1 MGPVSGKEGA
11 LMNPEDLAT
20 LKKAAT
26 GLEKS
31 LDVLET
37 WLESSNNLSLYQAS
51 LSMANALKHLYAAD
65 PELLCAASRTRVEE
79 VLEKEKAKI
88 KSGDRFNTGF

>member
-1 MGPVSGKEGA
+1 
-11 LMNPEDLAT
+11 MNPEDLAT
-20 LKKAAT
+20 LKKASA

-37 WLESSNNLSLYQAS
+37 WLESANNLSLYQAS
-51 LSMANALKHLYAAD
+51 LSLTHALKHLYAAD
-65 PELLCAASRTRVEE
+65 PELLCAANRARVEGI
-79 VLEKEKAKI
+79 LEKEKAKI

>member
-1 MGPVSGKEGA
+1 
-11 LMNPEDLAT
+11 MNPEDLVI
-20 LKKAAT
+20 LKKASA

-37 WLESSNNLSLYQAS
+37 WLESANNLSLYQAS
-51 LSMANALKHLYAAD
+51 LSMINALKHMYAAD
-65 PELLCAASRTRVEE
+65 PDLLCAANRARVEE
-79 VLEKEKAKI
+79 MLEKEKAKI